1 MLVMRAMELRDLLT
15 FVAVAEAG
23 SLRVAAERLHVS
35 QPAVTRR
42 IQTLERTVG
51 LALLDHRTR
60 PITMTSAGRTFLE
73 RSQRALTVLG
83 ELRGGAPP
91 DRETEL
97 ECRIGMPASLAD
109 LVLPGL
115 AVTMAEEF
123 PRLKVH
129 FSLAWSD
136 ALIKELQAGT
146 VDAAIVYAPD
156 PENPPA
162 ALIAE
167 PLAQLPVSIVE
178 SRRRPRTRGAMQ
190 LAQLNTQRWVMNP
203 EGCCFRTILSRML
216 DPRRTS
222 MQMILEVTGFK
233 RQLSAVAQ
241 GLGLGFVPEPVLQR
255 SPLSSRLRAVPFA
268 DDRAVR
274 IPVWMMRRSGPFIAE
289 SEINWATSDIR
300 RRLRPYEQAPALT
313 KRAVSR

>member
-1 MLVMRAMELRDLLT
+1 MLVMRLMELRDLLT

-60 PITMTSAGRTFLE
+60 PITLTSTGRAFLE

-83 ELRGGAPP
+83 ELKAGAPP
-91 DRETEL
+91 ERQTNL

-123 PRLKVH
+123 PRLRIH

-136 ALIKELQAGT
+136 ALLRELRAGT
-146 VDAAIVYAPD
+146 VDAAIMYAPELD
-156 PENPPA
+156 NPPA
-162 ALIAE
+162 TLIGE
-167 PLAQLPVSIVE
+167 PVAQLPVSIVE

-203 EGCCFRTILSRML
+203 EGCCFRRILSKML

-222 MQMILEVTGFK
+222 TQMILEVTGFK
-233 RQLSAVAQ
+233 RQLSVVAQ
-241 GLGLGFVPEPVLQR
+241 GLGLGFVPVPVLQR
-255 SPLSSRLRAVPFA
+255 SPLSARLRAVPFA
-268 DDRAVR
+268 DRAVR
-274 IPVWMMRRSGPFIAE
+274 VPVWLMRRSGRSIAE
-289 SEINWATSDIR
+289 SEIGWATSDIR
-300 RRLRPYEQAPALT
+300 RRLRPYEQAPSLT